1 MMKYATAHIFHRN
14 SVSKIKLNKVFL
26 IVLIHKSTWARIN
39 RIRLKKAIKC
49 ENYEGGT
56 CCKHYPRF
64 IHPPTCTGVEEG
76 DRLPSGLLV
85 IVLKNN
91 EMWDQGND
99 QSLGKTSDV
108 SQKLMDVEKCH
119 QKILDMS
126 PIALQKAW
134 D

>member
-26 IVLIHKSTWARIN
+26 IVLIYKSTWARIN

-64 IHPPTCTGVEEG
+64 IHPPTYTGVEEG

-85 IVLKNN
+85 SVLRTMKCGIK
-91 EMWDQGND
+91 EMT
-99 QSLGKTSDV
+99 KV
-108 SQKLMDVEKCH
+108 
-119 QKILDMS
+119 
-126 PIALQKAW
+126 
-134 D
+134 